1 MTGDAL
7 PRGSERPNIVGL
19 PVRREPED
27 YLSRIELAAAL
38 HISLTTLD
46 RLRKEPGFPE
56 ETWGLRTPR
65 FLRSRVEA
73 WLRERG
79 SIAA

>member
-1 MTGDAL
+1 M
-7 PRGSERPNIVGL
+7 PVVGL

-27 YLSRIELAAAL
+27 YLDRADLARAL
-38 HISLTTLD
+38 RLSVDTVD

-65 FLRSRVEA
+65 FLLSKVEA

-79 SIAA
+79 SMAA

>member
-1 MTGDAL
+1 MA
-7 PRGSERPNIVGL
+7 ENVIGL

-27 YLSRIELAAAL
+27 YLSRAELADAL
-38 HISLTTLD
+38 HLGLTTID
-46 RLRKEPGFPE
+46 RFRKEPGFPE

-65 FLRSRVEA
+65 FLLSRVEA

-79 SIAA
+79 SMAA

>member
-1 MTGDAL
+1 MNVA
-7 PRGSERPNIVGL
+7 GL

-27 YLSRIELAAAL
+27 YLDRAELAAAL
-38 HISLTTLD
+38 RVGLTTID

-56 ETWGLRTPR
+56 EKWGLRTPR
-65 FLRSRVEA
+65 FLLSRVEA

-79 SIAA
+79 TMAA